1 MQCPYN
7 QETAIEKIMPLGKR
21 QESQIPTIDLV
32 PMLTV
37 MMGVLAFF
45 VVIAVSLGS
54 EQLIEVELPP
64 EQTEDIPPDQLP
76 SAEEIFIVE
85 MDEKQQTSLNGQPI
99 DSQQLALE
107 IDNYLKK
114 NPKKTVY
121 LVPDQELPYENV
133 MQFLGDM
140 RAVGGD
146 RVSLALEDPEE
157 E

>member
-1 MQCPYN
+1 MPIVKRK
-7 QETAIEKIMPLGKR
+7 ESKIPK
-21 QESQIPTIDLV
+21 IDLV

-76 SAEEIFIVE
+76 SADEIFIVE
-85 MDEKQQTSLNGQPI
+85 MDENQETSLNGQPI
-99 DSQQLALE
+99 DSTQLVLE
-107 IDNYLKK
+107 IDNYLKN
-114 NPKKTVY
+114 NPDKTVY

-146 RVSLALEDPEE
+146 RVSLALEDGEE

>member
-1 MQCPYN
+1 M
-7 QETAIEKIMPLGKR
+7 ALGKR
-21 QESQIPTIDLV
+21 RESKIPNIDLV

-45 VVIAVSLGS
+45 VVVAVSLGS

-64 EQTEDIPPDQLP
+64 EQTEDPPPDQLP
-76 SAEEIFIVE
+76 SIEDIFIVE
-85 MDEKQQTSLNGQPI
+85 MDANQQTLLNGQPLEG
-99 DSQQLALE
+99 DQLALE
-107 IDNYLKK
+107 IENYLTK
-114 NPKKTVY
+114 NPDKTVY

-146 RVSLALEDPEE
+146 RVSLALEDGEE
-157 E
+157 

>member
-1 MQCPYN
+1 
-7 QETAIEKIMPLGKR
+7 MPLGKR
-21 QESQIPTIDLV
+21 RESKIPTIDLV

-45 VVIAVSLGS
+45 VVISVSLGS

-64 EQTEDIPPDQLP
+64 EQTEDVPPDQLP
-76 SAEEIFIVE
+76 SADEIFIVE
-85 MDEKQQTSLNGQPI
+85 MDENQETSLNGQPI
-99 DSQQLALE
+99 DSTQLALE
-107 IDNYLKK
+107 IDNYLQK
-114 NPKKTVY
+114 NPDKTVY

-146 RVSLALEDPEE
+146 QVSLALEDAEE
-157 E
+157 EE

>member
-1 MQCPYN
+1 MPIVKRK
-7 QETAIEKIMPLGKR
+7 ESKIPN
-21 QESQIPTIDLV
+21 IDLV

-76 SAEEIFIVE
+76 SADEVFIVE
-85 MDEKQQTSLNGQPI
+85 MDENQETSLNGQPI
-99 DSQQLALE
+99 DSTQLALE
-107 IDNYLKK
+107 IDNYLKQ
-114 NPKKTVY
+114 NPDKTVY

-146 RVSLALEDPEE
+146 QVSLALEDGEE

>member
-1 MQCPYN
+1 M
-7 QETAIEKIMPLGKR
+7 AIGKR
-21 QESQIPTIDLV
+21 KESKIPTIDLV

-64 EQTEDIPPDQLP
+64 EQTDDVPPDQLP
-76 SAEEIFIVE
+76 SADEIFIVE
-85 MDEKQQTSLNGQPI
+85 MDASQKTLLNGQPI
-99 DSQQLALE
+99 DSTQLALE
-107 IDNYLKK
+107 IEDYLKK
-114 NPKKTVY
+114 NPDKTVY
-121 LVPDQELPYENV
+121 LVPDQQLPYENV

-146 RVSLALEDPEE
+146 QVSLALEDGEE

>member
-1 MQCPYN
+1 MPIVKRK
-7 QETAIEKIMPLGKR
+7 ESKIPN
-21 QESQIPTIDLV
+21 IDLV

-76 SAEEIFIVE
+76 SADEIFIVE
-85 MDEKQQTSLNGQPI
+85 MDENQETSLNGQPI
-99 DSQQLALE
+99 DSTQLALE
-107 IDNYLKK
+107 IDNYLKQ
-114 NPKKTVY
+114 NPDKTVY

-146 RVSLALEDPEE
+146 QVSLALEDGEE

>member
-1 MQCPYN
+1 
-7 QETAIEKIMPLGKR
+7 MPLGKHK
-21 QESQIPTIDLV
+21 ESKIPHIDLI

-64 EQTEDIPPDQLP
+64 EQTEDTPPDQLP
-76 SAEEIFIVE
+76 SINEIFIVE
-85 MDEKQQTSLNGQPI
+85 MDKDQKTFLNGQPL
-99 DSQQLALE
+99 DSAQLALE
-107 IDNYLKK
+107 ISDYIEK
-114 NPKKTVY
+114 NPTKTVY

-146 RVSLALEDPEE
+146 QVSLALEDPEE
-157 E
+157 

>member
-1 MQCPYN
+1 M
-7 QETAIEKIMPLGKR
+7 ALGKR
-21 QESQIPTIDLV
+21 KESKIPTIDLV

-45 VVIAVSLGS
+45 VVVAVSLGS

-64 EQTEDIPPDQLP
+64 EQTDDIPPDQLP
-76 SAEEIFIVE
+76 TADEIFIVE
-85 MDEKQQTSLNGQPI
+85 MDANQDMSLNGQPI
-99 DSQQLALE
+99 DTTQLTLE
-107 IDNYLKK
+107 IDNYLRE

>member
-1 MQCPYN
+1 M
-7 QETAIEKIMPLGKR
+7 ALGKR
-21 QESQIPTIDLV
+21 RESKIPNIDLV

-45 VVIAVSLGS
+45 VVVAVSLGS

-64 EQTEDIPPDQLP
+64 EQTEDPPPDQLP
-76 SAEEIFIVE
+76 SIKDIFIVE
-85 MDEKQQTSLNGQPI
+85 MDANQQTLLNGQPLEG
-99 DSQQLALE
+99 DQLALE
-107 IDNYLKK
+107 IENYLTK
-114 NPKKTVY
+114 NPDKTVY

-146 RVSLALEDPEE
+146 RVSLALEDGEE
-157 E
+157 

>member
-1 MQCPYN
+1 
-7 QETAIEKIMPLGKR
+7 MPLGKR
-21 QESQIPTIDLV
+21 KESKIPKIDLV

-64 EQTEDIPPDQLP
+64 EQTEDLPPEQLP
-76 SAEEIFIVE
+76 SADEIFIVE
-85 MDEKQQTSLNGQPI
+85 MDENQETSLNGQPI
-99 DSQQLALE
+99 DSTQLALE

-114 NPKKTVY
+114 NPDKTVY
-121 LVPDQELPYENV
+121 LVPNQELPYENV

-146 RVSLALEDPEE
+146 QVSLALEDGEE

>member
-1 MQCPYN
+1 
-7 QETAIEKIMPLGKR
+7 MPLGKR
-21 QESQIPTIDLV
+21 QESKIPTIDLV

-45 VVIAVSLGS
+45 VVVAVSLGS

-64 EQTEDIPPDQLP
+64 EQTEEPPPDQLP
-76 SAEEIFIVE
+76 SINEIFIVE
-85 MDEKQQTSLNGQPI
+85 MDENQETFLNGQPLE
-99 DSQQLALE
+99 STQLALE
-107 IDNYLKK
+107 IEEYLEK
-114 NPKKTVY
+114 NPDKTVY

-146 RVSLALEDPEE
+146 RVSLALEDGDEE

>member
-1 MQCPYN
+1 
-7 QETAIEKIMPLGKR
+7 MPLGKR
-21 QESQIPTIDLV
+21 QESKIPTIDLV

-37 MMGVLAFF
+37 MMGVLACF
-45 VVIAVSLGS
+45 VVVAVSLGS

-64 EQTEDIPPDQLP
+64 EQTEEPPPDQLP
-76 SAEEIFIVE
+76 SINEIFIVE
-85 MDEKQQTSLNGQPI
+85 MDENQETFLNGQPLE
-99 DSQQLALE
+99 STQLALE
-107 IDNYLKK
+107 IEEYLEK
-114 NPKKTVY
+114 NPDKTVY

-146 RVSLALEDPEE
+146 RVSLALEDGDEE

>member
-1 MQCPYN
+1 MPIVKRK
-7 QETAIEKIMPLGKR
+7 ESKIPN
-21 QESQIPTIDLV
+21 IDLV

-76 SAEEIFIVE
+76 SADEIFIVE
-85 MDEKQQTSLNGQPI
+85 MDENQDMSLNGQPI
-99 DSQQLALE
+99 DSTQLALE
-107 IDNYLKK
+107 IDNYLKS
-114 NPKKTVY
+114 NPDKTVY

-146 RVSLALEDPEE
+146 RVSLALEDGGEE
-157 E
+157 

>member
-1 MQCPYN
+1 
-7 QETAIEKIMPLGKR
+7 MPIGKR
-21 QESQIPTIDLV
+21 QESKIPNIHLV

-64 EQTEDIPPDQLP
+64 EQTEDPPPDQLP
-76 SAEEIFIVE
+76 SIDDIFIVE
-85 MDEKQQTSLNGQPI
+85 MDADEQMLLNGQPI
-99 DSQQLALE
+99 DLAPLRIE
-107 IDNYLKK
+107 IENYLEE
-114 NPKKTVY
+114 NPDKTVY

-133 MQFLGDM
+133 MQFLGEM

-146 RVSLALEDPEE
+146 QVSLALEDGEE
-157 E
+157 GE

>member
-1 MQCPYN
+1 
-7 QETAIEKIMPLGKR
+7 MPIGKR
-21 QESQIPTIDLV
+21 RESKIPHIDLV

-64 EQTEDIPPDQLP
+64 EQTEEPPPDQLP
-76 SAEEIFIVE
+76 SIDDIFIVE
-85 MDEKQQTSLNGQPI
+85 MDVDEQTLLNGQPI
-99 DSQQLALE
+99 DMAPLTIE
-107 IDNYLKK
+107 IENYLEE
-114 NPKKTVY
+114 NPDKTVY

-133 MQFLGDM
+133 MQFLGEM

-146 RVSLALEDPEE
+146 RVSLALEDSDEE
-157 E
+157 EL

>member
-1 MQCPYN
+1 
-7 QETAIEKIMPLGKR
+7 MPLGKR
-21 QESQIPTIDLV
+21 QESKIPTIDLV

-45 VVIAVSLGS
+45 VVISVSLGS

-64 EQTEDIPPDQLP
+64 EQTEDVPPDQLP
-76 SAEEIFIVE
+76 SINDIFIVE
-85 MDEKQQTSLNGQPI
+85 MDKNQKTFLNGQPMENA
-99 DSQQLALE
+99 QLALE
-107 IDNYLKK
+107 IEDYLEK
-114 NPKKTVY
+114 NPQKTVY

-146 RVSLALEDPEE
+146 RVSLALEDGEE
-157 E
+157 EE

>member
-1 MQCPYN
+1 M
-7 QETAIEKIMPLGKR
+7 AIGKR
-21 QESQIPTIDLV
+21 KESKIPTIDLV

-64 EQTEDIPPDQLP
+64 EQTDDVPPEQLP
-76 SAEEIFIVE
+76 SADEIFIVE
-85 MDEKQQTSLNGQPI
+85 MDENQETSLNGQPI
-99 DSQQLALE
+99 DSTQLALE
-107 IDNYLKK
+107 IENYLQK
-114 NPKKTVY
+114 NADKTVY

-146 RVSLALEDPEE
+146 RVSLALEDGEE